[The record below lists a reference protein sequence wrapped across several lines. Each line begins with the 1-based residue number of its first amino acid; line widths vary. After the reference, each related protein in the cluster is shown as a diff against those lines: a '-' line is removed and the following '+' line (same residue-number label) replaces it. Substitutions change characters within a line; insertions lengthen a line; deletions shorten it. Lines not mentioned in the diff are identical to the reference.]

1 MEVLRVS
8 DQDLIA
14 LRERACRYQAMAQQ
28 INDRQAVK
36 VLQDL
41 AREYMDR
48 VDRIEAAGRNMVLSD
63 YSS

>member
-1 MEVLRVS
+1 MS
-8 DQDLIA
+8 DQDLNA
-14 LRERACRYQAMAQQ
+14 LRERACRYQAMARR
-28 INDRQAVK
+28 INDRQAVE

-48 VDRIEAAGRNMVLSD
+48 VNRIEAAGRNLDSSD